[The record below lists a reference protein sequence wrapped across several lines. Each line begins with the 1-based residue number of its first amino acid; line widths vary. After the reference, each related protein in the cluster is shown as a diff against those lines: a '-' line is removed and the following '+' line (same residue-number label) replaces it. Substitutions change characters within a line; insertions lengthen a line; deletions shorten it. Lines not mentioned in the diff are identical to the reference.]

1 MMPRISSRPESDRD
15 RKAEEI
21 SRKNGRAEGAQVGGI
36 SSLNVNKA
44 AEQGEMERKINN
56 IVFMCVLL

>member
-1 MMPRISSRPESDRD
+1 MMPRKVDTPRRRGI
-15 RKAEEI
+15 RKEI
-21 SRKNGRAEGAQVGGI
+21 SKSEWTCRRSPVGGI

-44 AEQGEMERKINN
+44 AEQGEIERKINN